1 MQIDWITVAAQ
12 IANFL
17 VLVWLLRR
25 LLYGPITRAMEQRE
39 ANIRDRFADAERR
52 ESEAQAERERLEADR
67 EELRTTRDGFIAK
80 ARDDARQLLHNLEN
94 EARAEVRENRQAWQV
109 QLRAEEADFLYE
121 LREKTADQVN
131 GVIRLALRD
140 FANAD
145 LEDAMADTFIARL
158 RKLDDKTLKNLQAE
172 ARSADGR
179 ISMTSAFE
187 LPAPTKARLTRAIRE
202 TVYPDAEVEYW
213 LESDL
218 VCGFRLKIRG
228 QTIQWSIDA
237 YLDDLEE
244 DTKAYFEAAENSIT
258 PGAAPRIVTAK

>member
-39 ANIRDRFADAERR
+39 ANIRDRFAEAERR

-67 EELRTTRDGFIAK
+67 EKLRMTTDDLIEK
-80 ARDDARQLLHNLEN
+80 ARDDARQLFHDLEN
-94 EARAEVRENRQAWQV
+94 KAREEVKENRRAWQV
-109 QLRAEEADFLYE
+109 QLRTEEADFLHE
-121 LREKTADQVN
+121 LREKTADQLT

-145 LEDAMADTFIARL
+145 LENAMTDTFIARL
-158 RKLDDKTLKNLQAE
+158 RQLDGKTLKSLQEE
-172 ARSADGR
+172 AKAADGR
-179 ISMTSAFE
+179 MSMTSAFE

-202 TVYPDAEVEYW
+202 IIDPDAEVEYQ
-213 LESDL
+213 LDSDL

-228 QTIQWSIDA
+228 QMIQWSIDA

-244 DTKAYFEAAENSIT
+244 EMKAYFEATENSFA
-258 PGAAPRIVTAK
+258 PGSAPRAETGK

>member
-39 ANIRDRFADAERR
+39 ANIRDRFAEAEGR

-67 EELRTTRDGFIAK
+67 EELRMTRDELLEK
-80 ARDDARQLLHNLEN
+80 ARDDARRLFHDLEN
-94 EARAEVRENRQAWQV
+94 EAREEVRENRQAWQV
-109 QLRAEEADFLYE
+109 QLRAEEADFLHE

-145 LEDAMADTFIARL
+145 LEDAMTDTFIARL
-158 RKLDDKTLKNLQAE
+158 RQLDGKTLKKLQKE
-172 ARSADGR
+172 AKAADGR

-187 LPAPTKARLTRAIRE
+187 LPAPTKARLTRAIRDIID
-202 TVYPDAEVEYW
+202 PGAEVEHR
-213 LESDL
+213 LDSDL

-244 DTKAYFEAAENSIT
+244 ETKAYFEAAENSI
-258 PGAAPRIVTAK
+258 APADSPHMESAK

>member
-39 ANIRDRFADAERR
+39 TNIRDRFAEAENR
-52 ESEAQAERERLEADR
+52 ESEAKAERERLEADR
-67 EELRTTRDGFIAK
+67 EELRMTRDGFIAK
-80 ARDDARQLLHNLEN
+80 ARDDARQLLHELEN
-94 EARAEVRENRQAWQV
+94 EAREEVRENRQAWQV
-109 QLRAEEADFLYE
+109 QLRAEEGDFLHE

-158 RKLDDKTLKNLQAE
+158 RQLDGKTLKNLQAE
-172 ARSADGR
+172 AKAADGR
-179 ISMTSAFE
+179 ASVTSAFE
-187 LPAPTKARLTRAIRE
+187 LPAPTKARLTRAVRE
-202 TVYPDAEVEYW
+202 VIYPDAEVEYW
-213 LESDL
+213 LDSDL

-244 DTKAYFEAAENSIT
+244 ETKAYFEAAENSIT
-258 PGAAPRIVTAK
+258 PGGAPRIVTAT